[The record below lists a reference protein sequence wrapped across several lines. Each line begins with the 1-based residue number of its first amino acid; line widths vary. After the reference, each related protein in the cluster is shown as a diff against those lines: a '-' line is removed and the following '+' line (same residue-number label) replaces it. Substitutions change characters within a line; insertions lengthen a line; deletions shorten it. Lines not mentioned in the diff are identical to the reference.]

1 MNRFYRNIFFWILP
15 ISLIITIFFDPVIH
29 PDSKDYIS
37 YHPARSVGYPF
48 FIYILNK
55 NLKLVL
61 FFQIFFS
68 FLSLA
73 LFIKELKSFFNF
85 NNFILIFFSSVLVVI
100 ITKISL
106 NILTGA
112 LAFSLFLLFMITI
125 MKAIKKKE
133 DTFLYLSLLILLVGI
148 IIRPQLIFLITSLLL
163 TVFFLL
169 VKNFKKKT
177 LLFFPLVS
185 LVFFLPNK
193 INLHFN
199 SLLNQVNVPIAD
211 TWNQLMI
218 LPIFIT
224 KEQVIAK
231 NNSNYKDLLINVH
244 ECVKKKGLTKYISE
258 KNGSNWLYILED
270 NSFVIKNCSNVEI
283 EKNFPNN
290 NLTENEEI
298 SKKLFLNF
306 LLVNLQ
312 HDKINFFK
320 SYFLKYSTA
329 FVNEYYLLIFLFFTF
344 FLVYQFFKNNSDIF
358 FFFIQLIF
366 THFCNLLIILIGAP
380 FLTRFKFYTELIL
393 ILILLSVII
402 DYFSKKMVKD
412 KNEK

>member
-1 MNRFYRNIFFWILP
+1 M
-15 ISLIITIFFDPVIH
+15 
-29 PDSKDYIS
+29 
-37 YHPARSVGYPF
+37 
-48 FIYILNK
+48 
-55 NLKLVL
+55 
-61 FFQIFFS
+61 
-68 FLSLA
+68 
-73 LFIKELKSFFNF
+73 
-85 NNFILIFFSSVLVVI
+85 
-100 ITKISL
+100 
-106 NILTGA
+106 
-112 LAFSLFLLFMITI
+112 
-125 MKAIKKKE
+125 
-133 DTFLYLSLLILLVGI
+133 
-148 IIRPQLIFLITSLLL
+148 

-218 LPIFIT
+218 LPIFIS

-283 EKNFPNN
+283 EKKFPKN

-329 FVNEYYLLIFLFFTF
+329 FVNQYYLLIFLFFTF

-358 FFFIQLIF
+358 FFLIQLIF

>member
-1 MNRFYRNIFFWILP
+1 
-15 ISLIITIFFDPVIH
+15 
-29 PDSKDYIS
+29 
-37 YHPARSVGYPF
+37 
-48 FIYILNK
+48 
-55 NLKLVL
+55 
-61 FFQIFFS
+61 
-68 FLSLA
+68 
-73 LFIKELKSFFNF
+73 
-85 NNFILIFFSSVLVVI
+85 
-100 ITKISL
+100 
-106 NILTGA
+106 
-112 LAFSLFLLFMITI
+112 
-125 MKAIKKKE
+125 
-133 DTFLYLSLLILLVGI
+133 
-148 IIRPQLIFLITSLLL
+148 
-163 TVFFLL
+163 
-169 VKNFKKKT
+169 
-177 LLFFPLVS
+177 
-185 LVFFLPNK
+185 
-193 INLHFN
+193 
-199 SLLNQVNVPIAD
+199 
-211 TWNQLMI
+211 MI
-218 LPIFIT
+218 LPIFIS

-231 NNSNYKDLLINVH
+231 NNSIYKDLLINVH

-283 EKNFPNN
+283 EKKFPNN

-298 SKKLFLNF
+298 SKKLFLIF

-329 FVNEYYLLIFLFFTF
+329 FVNQYYLLIFLFFTF